1 MSKSEPKEL
10 AVPKAVSIKK
20 DLYQKAMKQADDL
33 GISFSQLVCILLKK
47 ELKNKGEFT
56 IPSKSDDVD
65 LSKF

>member
-10 AVPKAVSIKK
+10 AVPKAVSIKN

-33 GISFSQLVCILLKK
+33 GISFSQLVCILLRK
-47 ELKNKGEFT
+47 ELKNKDAFT
-56 IPSKSDDVD
+56 IPSDSDDID